1 MTNWLQSQFSLA
13 GKTALV
19 TGASKGIGASI
30 AIAMAQAGADL
41 VLVGRSQ
48 DSLATTRTEI
58 ENLGRTT
65 ETLIADVESRDQ
77 ITAAFKSIE
86 QLNVE
91 IVVNNAGSISRA
103 PAIETSLEDWDRI
116 IDTNLNSVFQIS
128 QLCAKSM
135 LAKGQGRIINI
146 ASLLSFQGGINV
158 PAYTA
163 SKHAVAGMTKALA
176 NEWGAKGVTVN
187 AIAPGYI
194 STDNTQALRNDV
206 DRNASILAR
215 IPIGRWGTPEDLA
228 AVAVFL
234 ASPAAAY
241 INGEIITVDGGWM
254 GR

>member
-1 MTNWLQSQFSLA
+1 MTNWLQSQFSLT

-30 AIAMAQAGADL
+30 AIAMAQAGADV

-48 DSLATTRTEI
+48 DSLSATRTAI

-77 ITAAFKSIE
+77 IAAAFKSIE

-163 SKHAVAGMTKALA
+163 SKHAVSGVTKALA

>member
-1 MTNWLQSQFSLA
+1 MTNWLESQFSLT
-13 GKTALV
+13 GKKALV

-30 AIAMAQAGADL
+30 AIAMAQAGADV

-48 DSLATTRTEI
+48 DSLSATSAAI
-58 ENLGRTT
+58 ENLGRST
-65 ETLIADVESRDQ
+65 ESLIADVESRAQ
-77 ITAAFKSIE
+77 ISEAFKSID

-135 LAKGQGRIINI
+135 LAKGHGRIINI

-163 SKHAVAGMTKALA
+163 SKHAVAGVTKALA

-206 DRNASILAR
+206 DRNTSILAR

-234 ASPAAAY
+234 ASPAASY
-241 INGEIITVDGGWM
+241 INGETITVDGGWM

>member
-13 GKTALV
+13 GKKALV

-30 AIAMAQAGADL
+30 AIAMAQAGADI
-41 VLVGRSQ
+41 VLVGRSL
-48 DSLATTRTEI
+48 DSLLSTRTEI

-65 ETLIADVESRDQ
+65 ETLIADVESRVQ
-77 ITAAFKSIE
+77 IMMAFKSIE

-91 IVVNNAGSISRA
+91 IVVNNAGSISRS
-103 PAIETSLEDWDRI
+103 PAIETSLKDWDRI

-135 LAKGQGRIINI
+135 LAKGHGRIINI

-163 SKHAVAGMTKALA
+163 SKHAVAGVTKALA
-176 NEWGAKGVTVN
+176 NEWGAKGVTVD
-187 AIAPGYI
+187 AIAPGYV
-194 STDNTQALRNDV
+194 STANTQARRNDA
-206 DRNASILAR
+206 DRNNSILAR
-215 IPIGRWGTPEDLA
+215 IPIGRWGTPKDLA

>member
-1 MTNWLQSQFSLA
+1 MSQWLELQFSLA
-13 GKTALV
+13 GKSALV
-19 TGASKGIGASI
+19 TGASKGIGA
-30 AIAMAQAGADL
+30 AIAVAMAKAGADV
-41 VLVGRSQ
+41 VLVGRTQ
-48 DSLATTRTEI
+48 ESLSATRTAI
-58 ENLGRTT
+58 ESLGRTT
-65 ETLIADVESRDQ
+65 ETLIADVESRTQ
-77 ITAAFKSIE
+77 ISEVFMGIE

-135 LAKGQGRIINI
+135 LTKGHGRIINI

-163 SKHAVAGMTKALA
+163 SKHAVAGVTKALA
-176 NEWGAKGVTVN
+176 NEWGGKGVTVN

-206 DRNASILAR
+206 NRSTSILER

-234 ASPAAAY
+234 ASPAASY

>member
-1 MTNWLQSQFSLA
+1 MTNWLESQFSLT
-13 GKTALV
+13 GKKALV

-30 AIAMAQAGADL
+30 AIAMAQAGADV

-48 DSLATTRTEI
+48 DSLSATSAAI
-58 ENLGRTT
+58 ENLGRST
-65 ETLIADVESRDQ
+65 ESLIADVESRAQ
-77 ITAAFKSIE
+77 ISEAFKSID

-135 LAKGQGRIINI
+135 LAKGHGRIINI

-163 SKHAVAGMTKALA
+163 SKHAVAGVTKALA

-206 DRNASILAR
+206 DRNTSILAR

-234 ASPAAAY
+234 ASPAASY

>member
-1 MTNWLQSQFSLA
+1 MTNWLQSQFSLT

-30 AIAMAQAGADL
+30 AIAMAQAGADV

-48 DSLATTRTEI
+48 DSLSATRTAI

-77 ITAAFKSIE
+77 IAAAFESIE

-103 PAIETSLEDWDRI
+103 PAIETSLVDWDRI

-135 LAKGQGRIINI
+135 LAKGHGRIINI

-163 SKHAVAGMTKALA
+163 SKHAVAGVTKALA

-215 IPIGRWGTPEDLA
+215 IPIGRWGTSEDLA

>member
-1 MTNWLQSQFSLA
+1 MTNWLQSQFSLT

-30 AIAMAQAGADL
+30 AIAMAQAGADV

-48 DSLATTRTEI
+48 DSLSATRTAI
-58 ENLGRTT
+58 ENLGRIT

-77 ITAAFKSIE
+77 IAAAFKSIE

-135 LAKGQGRIINI
+135 LAKGHGRIINI

-163 SKHAVAGMTKALA
+163 SKHAVAGVTKALA

-206 DRNASILAR
+206 DRNTSILAR

>member
-1 MTNWLQSQFSLA
+1 MTNWLESQFSLT

-30 AIAMAQAGADL
+30 AIAMAQAGADV

-48 DSLATTRTEI
+48 DSLSATRTAI

-77 ITAAFKSIE
+77 IAAAFESIE

-103 PAIETSLEDWDRI
+103 PAIETSLVDWDRI

-135 LAKGQGRIINI
+135 LAKGHGRIINI

-163 SKHAVAGMTKALA
+163 SKHAVAGVTKALA

>member
-1 MTNWLQSQFSLA
+1 MTNWLQSQFSLT

-30 AIAMAQAGADL
+30 AIAMAQAGADV

-48 DSLATTRTEI
+48 DSLSATRTAI

-65 ETLIADVESRDQ
+65 ESLIADVESRDQ
-77 ITAAFKSIE
+77 IAAAFKSIE

-135 LAKGQGRIINI
+135 LAKGHGRIINI

-163 SKHAVAGMTKALA
+163 SKHAVAGVTKALA

-194 STDNTQALRNDV
+194 STDNTQALRNDA
-206 DRNASILAR
+206 DRNTSILAR

-234 ASPAAAY
+234 ASPAATY

>member
-1 MTNWLQSQFSLA
+1 MTNWLQSQFSLI

-30 AIAMAQAGADL
+30 AIAMAQAGADV

-48 DSLATTRTEI
+48 DSLSATRTAI

-77 ITAAFKSIE
+77 IAVAFKSIE
-86 QLNVE
+86 QLNIE

-135 LAKGQGRIINI
+135 LAKGHGRIINI

-163 SKHAVAGMTKALA
+163 SKHAVAGVTKALA

>member
-1 MTNWLQSQFSLA
+1 MTNWLESQFSLT
-13 GKTALV
+13 GKKALV

-30 AIAMAQAGADL
+30 AIAMAQAGADV

-48 DSLATTRTEI
+48 DSLSATRAAI
-58 ENLGRTT
+58 ENLGRST
-65 ETLIADVESRDQ
+65 ESLIADVESRAQ
-77 ITAAFKSIE
+77 ISEAFKSID

-103 PAIETSLEDWDRI
+103 PAIETALEDWDRI

-135 LAKGQGRIINI
+135 LAKGHGRIINI

-163 SKHAVAGMTKALA
+163 SKHAVAGVTKALA

-206 DRNASILAR
+206 DRNTSILAR

-234 ASPAAAY
+234 ASPAASY

>member
-1 MTNWLQSQFSLA
+1 MSHWLQSQFSLA
-13 GKTALV
+13 GKKALV

-30 AIAMAQAGADL
+30 AIAFAEAGADI

-48 DSLATTRTEI
+48 ESLKSTRTAI
-58 ENLGRTT
+58 EKIGRKV
-65 ETLIADVESRDQ
+65 EELHCDVSSHDQISAAFSDVEK
-77 ITAAFKSIE
+77 FK
-86 QLNVE
+86 VD
-91 IVVNNAGSISRA
+91 IVVNNAGTISRA
-103 PAIETSLEDWDRI
+103 PAADTALEDWQRV
-116 IDTNLNSVFQIS
+116 IDTNLSSVFQIS
-128 QLCAKSM
+128 QACGKAMITRGS
-135 LAKGQGRIINI
+135 GRIINI

-163 SKHAVAGMTKALA
+163 SKHGVAGVTKALA
-176 NEWGAKGVTVN
+176 NEWGSKGVTVN

-194 STDNTQALRNDV
+194 STDNTEALRNDP

-215 IPIGRWGTPEDLA
+215 IPIGRWGTPEDLS

-241 INGEIITVDGGWM
+241 INGEILTVDGGWM

>member
-1 MTNWLQSQFSLA
+1 MTNWLQSQFSLT

-19 TGASKGIGASI
+19 TGASKGIGGSI
-30 AIAMAQAGADL
+30 AIAMAQAGADV

-48 DSLATTRTEI
+48 DSLSATRNAI

-77 ITAAFKSIE
+77 IAAAFESIE

-103 PAIETSLEDWDRI
+103 PAIETSLVDWDRI

-135 LAKGQGRIINI
+135 LAKGRGRIINI

-163 SKHAVAGMTKALA
+163 SKHAVAGVTKALA